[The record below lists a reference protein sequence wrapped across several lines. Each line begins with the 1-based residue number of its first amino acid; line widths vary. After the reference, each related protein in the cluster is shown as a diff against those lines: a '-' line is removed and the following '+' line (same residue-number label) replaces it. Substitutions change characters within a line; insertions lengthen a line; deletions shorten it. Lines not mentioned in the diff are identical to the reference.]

1 VKKPIVWTIAGSDS
15 GGGAG
20 IQADMRTF
28 ENLGAY
34 GCSVITALTAQNSV
48 SVSHV
53 EYATPTSILAQIH
66 SLEKDLPAQAV
77 KTGMLGNTSII
88 QTVIKGLTLYKGPLI
103 IDPVMISTSND
114 YLLEMDAIE
123 CLINKLI
130 PKATLITPNLP
141 EASILLNRLVTTPE
155 EMETAAQ
162 DLLSLGPKSVLIK
175 GGHCQSSV
183 SQDFWT
189 DGTDSFWMT
198 AERFNHPH
206 NHGAGCTL
214 AAAIAACLGLGFSL
228 PSALVIA
235 KAYVTQGLRY
245 AKHYGKGP
253 GPLQHGQWPYAEID
267 LPIVTRGA
275 PSSLTP
281 YPAFPS
287 CGPTAIGLYPIV
299 DRASWLERLLPQGVT
314 SIQLRIKDL
323 QGEQLEREIQDA
335 IKIANKYHARLFIN
349 DYWQLALRHRAYGV
363 HVGQEDIDDVD
374 MPALANAGIRLGIS
388 THNYWEVAHAL
399 AYKPSYIAIGTIFP
413 TTSKP
418 MTQPPQG
425 IKSLAR
431 WCRTLNYPLVAI
443 GGINEQNLQSV
454 LTTGVDG
461 VSVISAIRDA
471 ENPEATAKKW
481 IMSFQQQV
489 ARSIQDSE

>member
-1 VKKPIVWTIAGSDS
+1 MKKPIVWTIAGSDS

-20 IQADMRTF
+20 IQADLHTF

-48 SVSHV
+48 SVSRV
-53 EYATPTSILAQIH
+53 EYASPVSILAQIH
-66 SLEKDLPAQAV
+66 ALETDLPAKAI

-88 QTVIKGLTLYKGPLI
+88 QTVIKALTHYKGPLI
-103 IDPVMISTSND
+103 VDPVMISTSKD
-114 YLLEMDAIE
+114 YLLELNAIE
-123 CLINKLI
+123 CLKKELF

-141 EASILLNRLVTTPE
+141 EASILLNRQITTPE
-155 EMETAAQ
+155 EMEIAAR
-162 DLLSLGPKSVLIK
+162 DLLSLGPKSILIK
-175 GGHCQSSV
+175 GGHCQSAV

-189 DGTDSFWMT
+189 DGRDSFWMT

-228 PSALVIA
+228 PSSLVIA
-235 KAYVTQGLRY
+235 KAYVTQGLRNPVI
-245 AKHYGKGP
+245 YGKGP
-253 GPLQHGQWPYAEID
+253 GPLQHGRWPCAQID

-299 DRASWLERLLPQGVT
+299 DRASWLERLLPQSIT

-323 QGEQLEREIQDA
+323 QGEQLEQEIQEA

-349 DYWQLALRHRAYGV
+349 DYWQLALRHGAYGV

-374 MPALANAGIRLGIS
+374 MTALANAGIRLGIS

-425 IKSLAR
+425 IESLAR
-431 WCRTLNYPLVAI
+431 WCRTLDYPLVAI
-443 GGINEQNLQSV
+443 GGINEKNLQSV
-454 LTTGVDG
+454 LATGVEG

-471 ENPEATAKKW
+471 KSPETTAKEWMMKY
-481 IMSFQQQV
+481 V
-489 ARSIQDSE
+489 L